1 MIWTINSLVKHVT
14 ENHAHIDGIWVPARP
29 VNGRYL
35 FWLRVRAAWSVLRG
49 KADAVVW
56 PGGQ

>member
-1 MIWTINSLVKHVT
+1 MLWKLEELMHHISQVR
-14 ENHAHIDGIWVPARP
+14 AQIDGRWVPSRP
-29 VNGRYL
+29 LLWPWTWRIKL
-35 FWLRVRAAWSVLRG
+35 AWMVLRG